1 MKKRNL
7 LSVLLVILI
16 IVTLALIWGNS
27 LQSIPESKAK
37 SGRVLEIIAPFLEF
51 FVGKGNVTD
60 HLVRKLAHF
69 TEYFV
74 LGIELSL
81 LMVVRSRVSFQGVCN
96 CLFVGLAAAVT
107 DESIQIISNR
117 GPLVSDVLLDFCGVS
132 AAVFVVL
139 LIFALIKPKKRYR
152 S

>member
-7 LSVLLVILI
+7 LSFLLVILI
-16 IVTLALIWGNS
+16 IATLAFIWGNS
-27 LQSIPESKAK
+27 LQSIPESKIK
-37 SGRVLEIIAPFLEF
+37 SGKALEIIAPVLEF

-81 LMVVRSRVSFQGVCN
+81 LMAVRSRVSFQGVCN
-96 CLFVGLAAAVT
+96 CLFAGLAAAVT

-132 AAVFVVL
+132 AAVFLVL
-139 LIFALIKPKKRYR
+139 LIIALIKPKKRYR